1 MRHANSGR
9 KFDRDGSSRAAMFK
23 NLVANLFAHER
34 IETTVPKAK
43 EVRRIAERMIAK
55 VSALGEN
62 ANKADIQD
70 PKALSQ
76 RLALKRSI
84 GSYLPQWRERFIN
97 GEVERIDVI
106 EHLFREIAPRFVNR
120 HGGYTRILKTR
131 NRRGDNAELAII
143 ELVERNP
150 NVGKHPAP
158 ISSPASGDDVVRS
171 SAPKT
176 RSGAAAEASVAES
189 RTSE

>member
-55 VSALGEN
+55 ASAFGEN
-62 ANKADIQD
+62 ANNPNVQD
-70 PKALSQ
+70 PKVLAA
-76 RLALKRSI
+76 RLALKRQI
-84 GSYLPQWRERFIN
+84 GSYLPQWRERYVG
-97 GEVERIDVI
+97 GELERIDVI

-150 NVGKHPAP
+150 RVGKNPAP
-158 ISSPASGDDVVRS
+158 VPSPASGTDVVRS
-171 SAPKT
+171 AAPKT
-176 RSGAAAEASVAES
+176 RATAEVE
-189 RTSE
+189 TSTTEPGSSE

>member
-62 ANKADIQD
+62 ANKADLQD
-70 PKALSQ
+70 VKAQ
-76 RLALKRSI
+76 AERLALKRSI
-84 GSYLPQWRERFIN
+84 GSSLPRWRERFVN

-106 EHLFREIAPRFVNR
+106 EHLFRDIAPRFVNR

-131 NRRGDNAELAII
+131 DR
-143 ELVERNP
+143 
-150 NVGKHPAP
+150 K
-158 ISSPASGDDVVRS
+158 SVV
-171 SAPKT
+171 
-176 RSGAAAEASVAES
+176 
-189 RTSE
+189 